1 VVNDNAGA
9 VARVLATA
17 AQQQPTGSM
26 NWTAI
31 AAIAT
36 GVMAIATF
44 FMALRTGKVARE
56 TKQLAEEARSDRD
69 LAWRPILALEQRG
82 GVTRSG
88 NPQQTLV
95 SVRVT
100 NLGSGPALSCSIYVS
115 YEGCWGCWNGF
126 PLKPQEHRDMGI
138 HVDANIVFPSEVF
151 TLKAGTQRTPTTRM
165 MQLPPELAAVCTDA
179 LGRRWRFLPG
189 LPNQKVE
196 ADDPKP
202 PAWVIYCR

>member
-1 VVNDNAGA
+1 VVNDDTAA
-9 VARVLATA
+9 VARILV
-17 AQQQPTGSM
+17 TGVRQASAGSV
-26 NWTAI
+26 NWTAM

-56 TKQLAEEARSDRD
+56 TKQLAEEAGSDRD

-100 NLGSGPALSCSIYVS
+100 NLGSGPALLCSIYVS
-115 YEGCWGCWNGF
+115 HEGCWGCWNGF
-126 PLKPQEHRDMGI
+126 PLKPQPPYPNH
-138 HVDANIVFPSEVF
+138 H
-151 TLKAGTQRTPTTRM
+151 TP
-165 MQLPPELAAVCTDA
+165 V
-179 LGRRWRFLPG
+179 WRIRYL
-189 LPNQKVE
+189 
-196 ADDPKP
+196 
-202 PAWVIYCR
+202 